1 MKTKVT
7 ISELTK
13 EDLVDLFSTALCGS
27 QRFSA
32 DYEESI
38 EYDEDACFE
47 DILADILLNGGAIF
61 VTDHYAEGC
70 KHRYWATF
78 DEEENA
84 VYRIYLNDVIVGLER
99 AANGTFFIPDV
110 ESCNDDWR
118 DRNISFAKRSF
129 QAMDWNTREWD
140 WLSADCLLQI
150 ILFDEIVYG

>member
-47 DILADILLNGGAIF
+47 DILADVLLHGGAVF
-61 VTDHYAEGC
+61 VTDYYAEGS
-70 KHRYWATF
+70 KYRDWATF
-78 DEEENA
+78 DEDENA
-84 VYRIYLNDVIVGLER
+84 VYRIYLNDVIAGLER
-99 AANGTFFIPDV
+99 AANGTFKAGENDEVIP
-110 ESCNDDWR
+110 DWR

-129 QAMDWNTREWD
+129 QAMDWNTQEWD
-140 WLSADCLLQI
+140 CLTADCLLQI